1 MLPEI
6 VIASSHGAGFDPSQT
21 VTIVRTLLIAGVSV
35 ALVWISLATLFG
47 SARQG
52 NSGKV
57 ARVLAAVVLAL
68 IPLVIAVGIGASQF
82 GTSIIEYLFPGFA

>member
-6 VIASSHGAGFDPSQT
+6 TVLALTAPGTFNPSAT

-68 IPLVIAVGIGASQF
+68 VPLVIAIGIGASQF
-82 GTSIIEYLFPGFA
+82 GTSIFGWLFPGF